1 MEYAQL
7 KLSEWTALQNQFTMY
22 QMSAILLFCM
32 IIGIVFLFRPA
43 FPFIISRFWS
53 HDTVVGLLDNNKNIK
68 LMNGFKLV
76 NGIWYYKNKP
86 LWFVKK
92 YPGNYYFAGIPFEV
106 IAFDLRLLN
115 NPAYTK
121 LVNDMRKLGY
131 PDMTAL
137 ENAILFSQMQEGDP
151 RLDEMMHRMG
161 IKSYGDAKK
170 RINPA
175 NLTMKDPLVKPFFS
189 AITLN
194 ELMGYGADIPA
205 ENILG
210 EVDDIFESHKPSLL
224 AMKKMREIL
233 PYCIIIVAL
242 AAAAVVVYKIF
253 MK

>member
-1 MEYAQL
+1 MDVAQL

-22 QMSAILLFCM
+22 QMSAILLFIM

-43 FPFIISRFWS
+43 FPFIISRFYS
-53 HDTVVGLLDNNKNIK
+53 HDTVVGLLDKNKNVK

-76 NGIWYYKNKP
+76 NGIWYYKSKP

-106 IAFDLRLLN
+106 IAFDIRLLD
-115 NPAYTK
+115 NPAYNK
-121 LVNDMRKLGY
+121 LVTDMRKLGY

-137 ENAILFSQMQEGDP
+137 EDAILFSQMPEGDP
-151 RLDEMMHRMG
+151 RLGEMMQRVG
-161 IKSYGDAKK
+161 IKSYAEAKK

-175 NLTMKDPLVKPFFS
+175 NLTMKHPLVKPFFA
-189 AITLN
+189 AIPLS
-194 ELMGYGADIPA
+194 ELMGYGADVPA

-210 EVDDIFESHKPSLL
+210 EVDDIFESKKPQIL
-224 AMKKMREIL
+224 AMKKMKEIL
-233 PYCIIIVAL
+233 PYCILIVAL